1 MISKRFQVDE
11 ENSNNRVDIFLANN
25 LDSISRGI
33 VQKLILEGK
42 VLVNGQK
49 VKRNHLLKVND
60 EVDIS
65 FEIEADGDDEA
76 QDIPLNIIFENDDF
90 YVIDKQAGLTV
101 HPGAGQKDRTIINGL
116 LYIRPQQRELPRYGL
131 VHRLD
136 KDTSGLM
143 LLAKNIQSHTII
155 TDLIQTKQ
163 VQRNYYALVHGKPIS
178 GKTINLP
185 IGRHPKNRLLFCVK
199 DGGRNAVT
207 HFKVKD
213 RYKNFSLLDVELETG
228 RTHQIRVHLKH
239 IGHPIAGD
247 KSYNSI
253 KVWKDARPDELQAI
267 TELKRQALHS
277 YSLGFVYKDKEFK
290 FESEVPADLA
300 ATSKLLEKCT

>member
-76 QDIPLNIIFENDDF
+76 QDIPLNIIFENDNF

-101 HPGAGQKDRTIINGL
+101 HPGAGQKDRTLINGL

-290 FESEVPADLA
+290 FESEVPADLV

>member
-101 HPGAGQKDRTIINGL
+101 HPGAGQKDRTLINGL
-116 LYIRPQQRELPRYGL
+116 LHIRPQQRELPRYGL

-199 DGGRNAVT
+199 DGGRNAIA

-277 YSLGFVYKDKEFK
+277 YSLGFTYKDKEFK

>member
-11 ENSNNRVDIFLANN
+11 ENSNNRVDIFLAKN

-33 VQKLILEGK
+33 VQQLILDGQ
-42 VLVNGQK
+42 VLVNGEQ
-49 VKRNHLLKVND
+49 VKRNHLLKIDDV
-60 EVDIS
+60 VDIS
-65 FEIEADGDDEA
+65 FEIKPEGDDEA

-90 YVIDKQAGLTV
+90 IVINKQAGLTV
-101 HPGAGQKDRTIINGL
+101 HPGAGQKDATLINGL
-116 LYIRPQQRELPRYGL
+116 LHMKPKQRELPRYGL

-143 LLAKNIQSHTII
+143 LLAKTIQSHTIL
-155 TDLIQTKQ
+155 TDLIQNKEIK
-163 VQRNYYALVHGKPIS
+163 RNYYALVHGKPIS
-178 GKTINLP
+178 GKTIDLP

-199 DGGRNAVT
+199 EGGRSAVT

-239 IGHPIAGD
+239 IGYPIVGD
-247 KSYNSI
+247 KSYNNI
-253 KVWKDARPDELQAI
+253 KIWKDADPK
-267 TELKRQALHS
+267 ELKAVTDLDRQALHS
-277 YSLGFVYKDKEFK
+277 YNLALTYLNEEFNFK
-290 FESEVPADLA
+290 SELPSDF
-300 ATSKLLEKCT
+300 TETCIKLEK

>member
-277 YSLGFVYKDKEFK
+277 YSLGFTYKDEEFK

>member
-33 VQKLILEGK
+33 VQQLILKGK

-49 VKRNHLLKVND
+49 VKRNYLLKIND

-76 QDIPLNIIFENDDF
+76 QDIPLNIIFENDNF

-101 HPGAGQKDRTIINGL
+101 HPGAGQKDRTLINGL
-116 LYIRPQQRELPRYGL
+116 LYARPQQREIPRYGL

-143 LLAKNIQSHTII
+143 LIAKNIESHTII

-199 DGGRNAVT
+199 EGGRNAVT

-228 RTHQIRVHLKH
+228 RTHQIRVHLKQ

-247 KSYNSI
+247 RSYNSI
-253 KVWKDARPDELQAI
+253 KIWKDARPDELQAI

-277 YSLGFVYKDKEFK
+277 YSLSFIYKNKEFK
-290 FESEVPADLA
+290 FESEVPADLV
-300 ATSKLLEKCT
+300 ATFKLLEKCM

>member
-33 VQKLILEGK
+33 VQRLILEGK

-49 VKRNHLLKVND
+49 VKRNYLLKAND

-277 YSLGFVYKDKEFK
+277 YSLGFTYKDKEFK

>member
-101 HPGAGQKDRTIINGL
+101 HPGAGQKDRTLINGL

-247 KSYNSI
+247 KSYNTI

-277 YSLGFVYKDKEFK
+277 YSLGFTYKDEEFK

>member
-1 MISKRFQVDE
+1 
-11 ENSNNRVDIFLANN
+11 
-25 LDSISRGI
+25 
-33 VQKLILEGK
+33 
-42 VLVNGQK
+42 
-49 VKRNHLLKVND
+49 
-60 EVDIS
+60 
-65 FEIEADGDDEA
+65 
-76 QDIPLNIIFENDDF
+76 
-90 YVIDKQAGLTV
+90 
-101 HPGAGQKDRTIINGL
+101 
-116 LYIRPQQRELPRYGL
+116 
-131 VHRLD
+131 
-136 KDTSGLM
+136 
-143 LLAKNIQSHTII
+143 
-155 TDLIQTKQ
+155 
-163 VQRNYYALVHGKPIS
+163 VHGKPIS

-277 YSLGFVYKDKEFK
+277 YSLGFTYKDEEFK